1 MLKLGKPQAA
11 AINPES
17 SAELEGWAK
26 TKLIDTPYYP
36 LLRVLAEM
44 LDSSAKGQNIYSI
57 IGTTKDKSAISI
69 TVKQDGGGDARYGD
83 TLAGVSLNTA
93 DWL

>member
-11 AINPES
+11 QINPEN
-17 SAELEGWAK
+17 ATELEAWMK
-26 TKLIDTPYYP
+26 TKLADTPY
-36 LLRVLAEM
+36 LSILRVIAEM
-44 LDSSAKGQNIYSI
+44 LDSSAKGQNIYAI
-57 IGTTKDKSAISI
+57 IGTTKDKSAISF

-83 TLAGVSLNTA
+83 TMAGVSTAMA